1 MQLPRIERSAA
12 QAFAGRNVPAFLL
25 SDASPAEAWRPQLE
39 AGTLWVVDSPG
50 PVGFLAATRDGD
62 RLHIDE
68 MDVERAAQGQG
79 LGRRLLAHAID
90 WARRHGLSRV
100 TLTTFRSVPWNGPF
114 YGSMGFVEDDSLLA
128 LREILRAEEARGL
141 TDRCAM
147 VLHL

>member
-1 MQLPRIERSAA
+1 M
-12 QAFAGRNVPAFLL
+12 GCDVPAFLL

-39 AGTLWVVDSPG
+39 AGTLWVADDEG

-68 MDVERAAQGQG
+68 MDVEQAVQGQG
-79 LGRRLLAHAID
+79 VGRRLLAHAID
-90 WARRHGLSRV
+90 QARRSGVARV
-100 TLTTFRSVPWNGPF
+100 SLTTFRNVPWNAPF
-114 YGSMGFVEDDSLLA
+114 YASMGFAEDDSIPA
-128 LREILRAEEARGL
+128 LQEHLRTERARGL